1 LATDRLHIRLDQWKR
16 QLIDLTR
23 RNRLLNYKPTKASTV
38 EVVDELPQLVL
49 SRLQNGDRFLFD
61 PVPDPTTGAD
71 PDLAEVEE
79 EEAQPPRDLD
89 TGRTHARMHPGD
101 VLPHHED
108 DRLQTALPKKR
119 LDANLLAIYRRAEE
133 SIEEQGVNSL
143 FLAIGMLEWRE
154 KEDSSVANRAPL
166 IMVPVSLERRSAAS
180 AFALSAGEDD
190 PMLNP
195 AIVEKLKLEFGIQ
208 LPELPEILDELD
220 LEAFYEKILAAVE
233 GFPQWRITSDIAL
246 GLFSFQ
252 KFIMYRDIER
262 HEQRF
267 RDHRV
272 VKVICREGDRTHAPE
287 GLPRD
292 VADADLDHEMSPQA
306 AIQVLDADSSQ
317 QRAIL
322 AVRKENDLVIEGP
335 PGTGKSQ
342 TITNLIADAMA
353 RGRTVLFVA
362 EKRAAL
368 EVVKT
373 RLEHDAGLGD
383 YVLEL
388 HSNKTSKREFVEA
401 LTKSLDR
408 NGGSN
413 GQHEAEL
420 ARLRGATETLRQ
432 YVTELHRPEAPLNL
446 SPFDGIA
453 ELASFDEAPS
463 VTTEIPDLD
472 AADKEDLQCAADAVS
487 ELARSL
493 DEIGDPAEHP
503 LRGIGLEHAGRA
515 ERAALESTL
524 SAAGQALADLT
535 DAAGVLVEMFG
546 LRFPGTFGEATA
558 MVEGA
563 RTLARTPGGDVA
575 VLENRRWNEISTD
588 IDRLLATGERYAE
601 AKPDVARHFRA
612 EWMEKDRS
620 ADVAEYATYLE
631 RGFGRVFRPAY
642 WSVRGRLRALL
653 SPGHRPG
660 GAEAFLAQLRQ
671 AEVCRADLVQIRAAD
686 EDGRELFGGR
696 WNGPG
701 SDWADLRAFAEWVV
715 EFRRHAIKDVLDAEA
730 ARIAAAAEVGRADAD
745 RAIRTMDQALRSAE
759 ETITAVIS
767 AGSLTPDSGVATDDA
782 ASIGMVGARI
792 GAMEDALDDL
802 RPFSAYVAA
811 RSALNKTIAGPF
823 TAAALEAGIAPAD
836 MEESFRKAFYDAW
849 VQRVLETRP
858 VLGRFHASQHEDR
871 VEAFRALDRRSTSIA
886 TDRARASLAVRR
898 GEILSGELASQYQV
912 LNHESRK
919 QRRIMPI
926 RKLLARAP
934 GAIQRIKPCFMMSPL
949 SVAQYLDPNKIQF
962 DLVVFDEA
970 SQIPPA
976 DAIGSIIRAG
986 QVVVVGD
993 SKQLPPTNFFGVH
1006 LEDADLPEEEE
1017 LEMLEDL
1024 DSILDEAAVSGIPSV
1039 RLKWHYR
1046 SEHQSLIRFSNE
1058 EFYKNEPLYVFPSAV
1073 SEADDLGLKF
1083 HFVETGVYEGGG
1095 QNSIEA
1101 RAVAEAVVAHI
1112 KATPD
1117 LSLGVGTFG
1126 IKQQQ
1131 RILDELDQLRR
1142 EDETLEW
1149 FFQQVGDKKF
1159 FVKNL
1164 ENIQGDDRDVIFL
1177 SVTYGP
1183 DADGIIRRNFG
1194 PITYAGGWRRL
1205 NVLTTRAKR
1214 LLRVFSSMRGDQ
1226 ISVENVSEGVVLLRQ
1241 YLVYAETGR
1250 YPAAKI
1256 PGGVT
1261 DSPFEAAVMRA
1272 LERKGHRVVAQV
1284 GDAGYRVD
1292 LAVIDPDQPGRYLCG
1307 IECDGATYH
1316 QAPTVRDRDR
1326 LRQQVLEMRGW
1337 EIHRV
1342 WSTDWFHDP
1351 KGQVER
1357 LLRLIEGASERA
1369 RNGDRN
1375 ERPEPQEPTSPR
1387 PGQQPAPVHELEEER
1402 PRMALDDIEIP
1413 LYRFAP
1419 EIIQGPPDAFYTAR
1433 LGTIARAISEILEV
1447 EAPIH
1452 TRELCRRVAARW
1464 GMQRAGSQIVRRV
1477 EDAVRTLAKSG
1488 AVETDG
1494 EFVWLLN
1501 GQPVPVRSRGLDD
1514 VRFLS
1519 EHVAPHEVV
1528 EAVRLLLRHRA
1539 PLMLDEII
1547 IETARLLGF
1556 RHTSAKFRERIV
1568 AAKERLVTNGEL
1580 RPGSQGIY
1588 LDE

>member
-1 LATDRLHIRLDQWKR
+1 LASDRLQYRLDQWKR

-38 EVVDELPQLVL
+38 EIVDELPQLVL
-49 SRLQNGDRFLFD
+49 ERLQNGDRFLFD
-61 PVPDPTTGAD
+61 PVPDPTDED
-71 PDLAEVEE
+71 PGPFEGEE
-79 EEAQPPRDLD
+79 GEEAPLARNLD
-89 TGRTHARMHPGD
+89 TGRTHARMRPAD
-101 VLPHHED
+101 VQPYHED
-108 DRLQTALPKKR
+108 DRLQTTLPKKR
-119 LDANLLAIYRRAEE
+119 LDGNLLAIYRRAEE

-154 KEDSSVANRAPL
+154 KEDSGVANRAPL
-166 IMVPVSLERRSAAS
+166 IMVPVSLERRTAAS

-208 LPELPEILDELD
+208 LPDLPEIMDELD
-220 LEAFYEKILAAVE
+220 LDAFYEKILSAVE
-233 GFPQWRITSDIAL
+233 GFRQWRITSDIAL

-262 HEQRF
+262 HEDRF
-267 RDHRV
+267 REHRV
-272 VKVICREGDRTHAPE
+272 VRVICREGDRTHAPE

-292 VADADLDHEMSPQA
+292 VAEADLDREMSPQA
-306 AIQVLDADSSQ
+306 AIQVMDADSSQ

-322 AVRKENDLVIEGP
+322 AVRKGNDLVIEGP

-342 TITNLIADAMA
+342 TITNLIADALA
-353 RGRTVLFVA
+353 RGTSVLFVA
-362 EKRAAL
+362 EKKAAL
-368 EVVKT
+368 EVVKS

-388 HSNKTSKREFVEA
+388 HSNKTSKREFVET

-408 NGGSN
+408 NGETNGS
-413 GQHEAEL
+413 HETEL
-420 ARLRGATETLRQ
+420 ARLRAVTETLRQ
-432 YVTELHRPEAPLNL
+432 YVTELHRPEAPLER
-446 SPFDGIA
+446 SPFNGIA
-453 ELASFDEAPS
+453 ELASLEDAP
-463 VTTEIPDLD
+463 VVAAEIRDLD
-472 AADKEDLQCAADAVS
+472 TANQEDFQRAADAVS
-487 ELARSL
+487 EMARSIA
-493 DEIGDPAEHP
+493 EIGDPEQHP

-515 ERAALESTL
+515 ERVALESTL
-524 SAAGQALADLT
+524 TAAGGALADLA
-535 DAAGVLVEMFG
+535 DAAGVLAEMFG
-546 LRFPGTFGEATA
+546 LRFPGTFGEAKA
-558 MVEGA
+558 MAEGA
-563 RTLARTPGGDVA
+563 RTLARTPGGDVG
-575 VLENRRWNEISTD
+575 VLENRRWNEISAE
-588 IDRLLATGERYAE
+588 IEEILATGERYAE
-601 AKPDVARHFRA
+601 AKPEVARHFRP

-620 ADVAEYATYLE
+620 ADVAEYAAHLE
-631 RGFGRVFRPAY
+631 RRFGRFFRPTY
-642 WSVRGRLRALL
+642 WSVRGRLRAVL
-653 SPGHRPG
+653 SPGHRPA
-660 GAEAFLAQLRQ
+660 GAESFLAQLRQ
-671 AEVCRADLVQIRAAD
+671 AEVCRADLMRIRAAD
-686 EDGRELFGGR
+686 EDGRDLFGGR
-696 WNGPG
+696 WSGPA

-715 EFRRHAIKDVLDAEA
+715 EFRRHAMKDILDAEA
-730 ARIAAAAEVGRADAD
+730 ARIAAAAEVD
-745 RAIRTMDQALRSAE
+745 RAEADGAIQMMDKALRSAHD
-759 ETITAVIS
+759 TVAAVI
-767 AGSLTPDSGVATDDA
+767 GVAHLSPESGLHTDDA
-782 ASIGMVGARI
+782 ASIGTVAARV
-792 GAMEDALDDL
+792 GAMEGALDDL

-811 RSALNKTIAGPF
+811 RAAVDKTIAGPF
-823 TAAALEAGIAPAD
+823 TGAALEAGIEPAQ
-836 MEESFRKAFYDAW
+836 MEAAFRRSFYDAW
-849 VQRVLETRP
+849 VQGVLDDRQ

-871 VEAFRALDRRSTSIA
+871 VETFREMDRRSASFA
-886 TDRARASLAVRR
+886 TERARASLAARR
-898 GEILSGELASQYQV
+898 AEILSGDLAAQYQL

-949 SVAQYLDPNKIQF
+949 SVAQYLDPEKIQF
-962 DLVVFDEA
+962 GLVVFDEA

-976 DAIGSIIRAG
+976 DAIGAIIRAA

-1006 LEDADLPEEEE
+1006 LDDADLPEEEE

-1024 DSILDEAAVSGIPSV
+1024 ESILDEAAVSGIPSV

-1058 EFYKNEPLYVFPSAV
+1058 EFYKDEPLYVFPSAV

-1083 HFVETGVYEGGG
+1083 HLVENGVYEGGG
-1095 QNSIEA
+1095 QNSVEA
-1101 RAVAEAVVAHI
+1101 RVVAEAVVAHI
-1112 KATPD
+1112 KDTPH
-1117 LSLGVGTFG
+1117 LALGVGTFG

-1131 RILDELDQLRR
+1131 RILDELDRLRR
-1142 EDETLEW
+1142 EDETIEW
-1149 FFQQVGDKKF
+1149 FFHQVGDKKF

-1214 LLRVFSSMRGDQ
+1214 VLRVFSSMRGDQ
-1226 ISVENVSEGVVLLRQ
+1226 ISVENVSDGVVLLRQ

-1261 DSPFEAAVMRA
+1261 DSPFESAVKQA
-1272 LERKGHRVVAQV
+1272 LERQGYRVVAQV
-1284 GDAGYRVD
+1284 GDAGYRID
-1292 LAVIDPDQPGRYLCG
+1292 LAVIDPELAGRYLCG

-1316 QAPTVRDRDR
+1316 SALTVRDRDR

-1351 KGQVER
+1351 KGQIER
-1357 LLRLIEGASERA
+1357 LLRLIERSRERA
-1369 RNGDRN
+1369 RNGNGLTPRQ
-1375 ERPEPQEPTSPR
+1375 PEPAPDPVPMHEPE
-1387 PGQQPAPVHELEEER
+1387 AEER
-1402 PRMALDDIEIP
+1402 PRIAVEDIEVP

-1419 EIIQGPPDAFYTAR
+1419 EVIQGRQEAFYTAR
-1433 LGTIARAISEILEV
+1433 LGTIARAITEILEV

-1452 TRELCRRVAARW
+1452 HREVCRRVAARW
-1464 GMQRAGSQIVRRV
+1464 GMQRAGSQIVGRV
-1477 EDAVRTLAKSG
+1477 ENALATLARSG
-1488 AVETDG
+1488 VVETDG
-1494 EFVWLLN
+1494 EFVCLLN
-1501 GQPVPVRSRGLDD
+1501 GQPVRVRSRGVED

-1519 EHVAPHEVV
+1519 EHVAPQEVV

-1547 IETARLLGF
+1547 TDTARLLGF

-1568 AAKERLVTNGEL
+1568 AAKDHLVTNGEL
-1580 RPGSQGIY
+1580 RPGSRGIH
-1588 LDE
+1588 LAD